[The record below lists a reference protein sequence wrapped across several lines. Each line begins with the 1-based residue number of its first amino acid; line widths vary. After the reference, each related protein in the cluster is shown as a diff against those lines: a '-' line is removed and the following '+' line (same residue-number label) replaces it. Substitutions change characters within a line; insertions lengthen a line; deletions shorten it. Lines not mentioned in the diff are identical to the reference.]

1 MEDIIIKPHHLLD
14 ILKLYGK
21 GIEKFVPDINYGHD
35 FYKIANMIVSKE
47 VQFIKFTRN
56 CDDICGP
63 CKYSKNEKCSD
74 VVGFLEGYSK
84 DDYNKEI
91 DDKLIEVLGLKFD
104 MVYSLKDILSLISRE
119 LNYHLFKKVWKHEQE
134 EAIQFRN
141 AFTIMGTYKV
151 LSSFDK

>member
-21 GIEKFVPDINYGHD
+21 GIEKFVPDINYEHD

-56 CDDICGP
+56 CDDICRP
-63 CKYSKNEKCSD
+63 CKYCKTEKCSD
-74 VVGFLEGYSK
+74 VVAFLDGYSK

-91 DDKLIEVLGLKFD
+91 DDKLIEVLGLNSDKA
-104 MVYSLKDILSLISRE
+104 YSFKDILGLFSRE

-151 LSSFDK
+151 LASFDK